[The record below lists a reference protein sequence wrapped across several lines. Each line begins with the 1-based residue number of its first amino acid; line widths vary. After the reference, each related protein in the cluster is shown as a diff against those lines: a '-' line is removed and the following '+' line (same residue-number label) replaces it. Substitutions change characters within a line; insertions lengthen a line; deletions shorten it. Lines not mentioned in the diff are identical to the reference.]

1 MVRFHNNILGDNA
14 SSHSLNLQ
22 LLNFSRTANLT
33 PLQVLIYNL
42 LFIVYWDKRGFI
54 HNWKF
59 KISLVI
65 TGNHFEVKSNF
76 IKYSVIVNSLLS
88 FSMYSEIHSLHNR
101 RYVLVFF
108 WQALARV
115 KWAKSATHK
124 WEKAWGQ

>member
-22 LLNFSRTANLT
+22 LLNFSLIANLT

-42 LFIVYWDKRGFI
+42 LLIVYWGQERFHTQLKVQSLLS
-54 HNWKF
+54 NYWK
-59 KISLVI
+59 S
-65 TGNHFEVKSNF
+65 FEVKSNL

-88 FSMYSEIHSLHNR
+88 FPTYLEIPSLHNR
-101 RYVLVFF
+101 RYFLVFS

-115 KWAKSATHK
+115 ECAKTAIHK
-124 WEKAWGQ
+124 WWKAWG